1 MELSQIQ
8 NGISKMT
15 PMRVKVTAAAQ
26 PGYPHANAN
35 ANNQSHNGSAIA
47 GFVLS
52 LVGLFPLII
61 IGSIIGIICSSVA
74 LHGMSKS
81 ANKKG
86 EGLAIAGLVIGIIG
100 FLGWSGIF
108 SNL

>member
-1 MELSQIQ
+1 
-8 NGISKMT
+8 MT
-15 PMRVKVTAAAQ
+15 PMRVSAASTAQ
-26 PGYPHANAN
+26 SPHPLTNAN
-35 ANNQSHNGSAIA
+35 TNNQSHNGNAIA
-47 GFVLS
+47 GFILS
-52 LVGLFPLII
+52 LVGLFPLVI

-81 ANKKG
+81 NNKKG